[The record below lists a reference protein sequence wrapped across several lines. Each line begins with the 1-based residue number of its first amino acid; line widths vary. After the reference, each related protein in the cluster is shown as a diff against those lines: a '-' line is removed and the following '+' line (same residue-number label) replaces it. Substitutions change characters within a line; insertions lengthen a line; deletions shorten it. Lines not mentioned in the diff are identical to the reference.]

1 MPIKTDR
8 LDMRLTTE
16 EKELLERAAAISGQP
31 LTGFALSN
39 LLAAARDMIER
50 HQRTVLSVRDGR
62 RFQEILEAEPAPAP
76 ALVAALRRRRARRG

>member
-1 MPIKTDR
+1 MKTDR

-16 EKELLERAAAISGQP
+16 EKELLERAATISGQP

-39 LLAAARDMIER
+39 LLAAARDLIER
-50 HQRTVLSVRDGR
+50 HERTLLTVRDGR
-62 RFQEILEAEPAPAP
+62 RFQEILEADAAPAA